1 MSTDQ
6 DQPSDGQPP
15 KTPQPKR
22 TSIGTDPTMPISLR
36 RAATPP
42 PPPAAL
48 PELEV
53 EVPPVPPAALG
64 APEAGAPENWA
75 GSEQTLVGAAPPGS
89 SESDRQPI
97 VVFDDDSSDWLGT
110 EKTTIPVSRPV
121 GAAEDDDSS
130 WIGEDQTLIGGAI
143 PTAKPA
149 ATTNADDWVGR
160 DATIIG
166 TPAPSGR
173 TPNPPSGITTG
184 GSPRRSTQSSMD
196 DGWHLK
202 GRQGP
207 LTGKTIGD
215 YEIGGILGEGGMGT
229 VYRAKQTSL
238 KRRVALK
245 VLPPNLS
252 SNPQMR
258 QRFEQEAHTASLLN
272 SPHVVQVITAGSHE
286 EMVYFVMEFVE
297 GTDLAEKIREK
308 TDAAQLFTPDE
319 AASIVIQAA
328 RGLAEAG
335 KHNIVHRDIKPANLM
350 ITTKGVL
357 KIADFGISKI
367 AGEHGMTMT
376 GTAVGTPAYCSPEQG
391 RGDQVDVRADI
402 YSLGVV
408 FYELLTGR
416 KPFDGTTA
424 NALIYQ
430 HNYAEPTL
438 ITALRAEVPD
448 AYQAVALK
456 CLQKDP
462 AKRYQ
467 DAAELVSDLERV
479 RAGSAPMT
487 ALMNAFGTG
496 ADEAMRR
503 LGIKQRK
510 IWPYITAALVLVAII
525 ASIVIWQTRQS
536 NEEQTIAGE
545 IARLRGNLA
554 VLDRAEPVS
563 KGSRDDLVA
572 LDDLIDGEDAD
583 LTRWQGKL
591 SRVEQLQLRLA
602 RLDAGALPSAV
613 LRAEASTDLE
623 RYREDVGGTGEDTV
637 RWQAKLAAA
646 RDAVTTLRGTLGEL
660 DKTPVVSNAMAE
672 RLTPSLAQLTTLAGD
687 QDEDV
692 KRWQG
697 RIGASKDRAGTL
709 RANLAALDKA
719 DLVLTEA
726 QLTTLGQDLGA
737 LRAIVGNEDTG
748 VRGWD
753 TALTARRETIAG
765 LRKNL
770 ARLDAVGLA
779 TTSLQ
784 AELAGDFAAFATVAD
799 ANDPDLKRW
808 SGKLKESAERIAGL
822 RKSLARLD
830 RPEALTLT
838 EDQQIDEQLTAYRAL
853 VSPDDG
859 QLQAWTARQK
869 AERAAVAAM
878 TATLVRFEDANR
890 MTVVELDATTKAV
903 TTLGALGAL
912 AEARQRLYERR
923 LSEEKQALE
932 ALRQSLRA
940 RDGASVNID
949 QQLVDDLNL
958 LARLAGEGDDDVK
971 RWRGRVNDFERL
983 RTALVSLDQPAPL
996 PEDVGK
1002 LLDAFAAIVGPGSA
1016 EVRRWRAKSARI
1028 ASLCENLAPLNH
1040 VEPLPENA
1048 LADAQALVDEV
1059 GPQEAQA
1066 KRWLTKAQRV
1076 GELIAAL
1083 EQELN
1088 GRYVLPERAPRHR
1101 DELVALVGLKDEQVA
1116 RLATRV
1122 AILVGPGRPAWAA
1135 AAGRD
1140 EFGLWCELTING
1152 VTQRLRY
1159 IPAGTFVMGSPE
1171 DEYGHEKDETQ
1182 VRVTISRSFWLAD
1195 TECTQGFWAAV
1206 AGIDDSRFKGLEN
1219 PVERVSWDDA
1229 KAFCVALSTQNPGL
1243 RARLPTEAEWE
1254 YACRAGVTA
1263 PFASHQGAVGNDKLD
1278 TIAWYAGLSASTQGV
1293 KRRFGNVLALFDM
1306 HGNVWEWCEDRYGTY
1321 SPTAVTDPIGREQET
1336 RVARGGS
1343 FGDRPDRL
1351 RAANRL
1357 AVRPEMRTLYLGM
1370 RLAVAA
1376 DWPEGQEPVL
1386 GNAGLLPAAAPVA
1399 QPAAA
1404 IPVPDAPVAIPAS
1417 EPAATK
1423 QP

>member
-22 TSIGTDPTMPISLR
+22 TSLGTDPTMPISLR
-36 RAATPP
+36 R
-42 PPPAAL
+42 PAANEPT
-48 PELEV
+48 PEHEV
-53 EVPPVPPAALG
+53 VVPEIPAASPV
-64 APEAGAPENWA
+64 ASEEWA
-75 GSEQTLVGAAPPGS
+75 GSEQTLVGMPPPDS

-97 VVFDDDSSDWLGT
+97 VVFDEDSSHWLGA
-110 EKTTIPVSRPV
+110 EKTALPANRPADA
-121 GAAEDDDSS
+121 GADPDDAS
-130 WIGEDQTLIGGAI
+130 WIGNDQTMVGGAM
-143 PTAKPA
+143 PSAKPTPA
-149 ATTNADDWVGR
+149 ANADDWIGR

-215 YEIGGILGEGGMGT
+215 YEVGGILGEGGMGT
-229 VYRAKQTSL
+229 VYRAKQASL

-297 GTDLAEKIREK
+297 GTDLSEKIREK
-308 TDAAQLFTPDE
+308 NDAAQLFTPDE
-319 AASIVIQAA
+319 AASYVIQAA

-350 ITTKGVL
+350 ITSKGVV

-416 KPFDGTTA
+416 KPFDGATA

-448 AYQAVALK
+448 SYQAVALK

-467 DAAELVSDLERV
+467 DAGELVSDLERV

-503 LGIKQRK
+503 LGIGQRK

-525 ASIVIWQTRQS
+525 ASIVIWQTRQTA
-536 NEEQTIAGE
+536 EGQQIADE
-545 IARLRGNLA
+545 IARLRGNLV

-572 LDDLIDGEDAD
+572 LDDLIDGEDSD
-583 LTRWQGKL
+583 LARWQGKL
-591 SRVEQLQLRLA
+591 TRVEQLQGRLG
-602 RLDAGALPSAV
+602 RLDAADLPSATV
-613 LRAEASTDLE
+613 RVESSADLE
-623 RYREDVGGTGEDTV
+623 RYREDVGSTGEDVV
-637 RWQAKLAAA
+637 RWEAKLAAA
-646 RDAVTTLRGTLGEL
+646 RNAVTTLRGTLAEL
-660 DKTPVVSNAMAE
+660 DQTPVVSNAMAE
-672 RLTPSLAQLTTLAGD
+672 RLAPPLAQLTTLAGD

-709 RANLAALDKA
+709 RTNLAALDKSEA
-719 DLVLTEA
+719 VLTEA
-726 QLTTLGQDLGA
+726 QLVTLGQDLAA
-737 LRAIVGNEDTG
+737 LRTIVGNEDAG

-770 ARLDAVGLA
+770 ARLDAVEWA

-784 AELAGDFAAFATVAD
+784 AALAGDIAAFTKVAD
-799 ANDPDLKRW
+799 PNDPDLKRW
-808 SGKLKESAERIAGL
+808 SGKLTESAERIAGL
-822 RKSLARLD
+822 RRSLARLD

-838 EDQQIDEQLTAYRAL
+838 EQQQNDEQLTAYRAL

-859 QLQAWTARQK
+859 QLQAWTARLR
-869 AERAAVAAM
+869 AERDAVAAM
-878 TATLVRFEDANR
+878 TATLVRFDDASR
-890 MTVVELDATTKAV
+890 MTVVELDTTTKSV

-940 RDGASVNID
+940 RDGASVIID

-958 LARLAGEGDDDVK
+958 LSRLAGEGDDDVK
-971 RWRGRVNDFERL
+971 RWRGRVNDYEHL
-983 RTALVSLDQPAPL
+983 RAALISLEQPAPL
-996 PEDVGK
+996 PEDVNK
-1002 LLDAFAAIVGPGSA
+1002 LLDAYTAIVGPGSA
-1016 EVRRWRAKSARI
+1016 EVRRWRAKLARV
-1028 ASLCENLAPLNH
+1028 AALRENLAPLDR

-1048 LADAQALVDEV
+1048 LADAEALVAEL
-1059 GPQEAQA
+1059 GPQEIQA
-1066 KRWLTKAQRV
+1066 KRWLTKVQRV
-1076 GELIAAL
+1076 RELIATL
-1083 EQELN
+1083 EQELT
-1088 GRYVLPERAPRHR
+1088 GAYVLPERSPRHR
-1101 DELVALVGLKDEQVA
+1101 DDLVALVGLKDEQVA
-1116 RLATRV
+1116 ALVNRV
-1122 AILVGPGRPAWAA
+1122 AILVGPGRPAWGS

-1140 EFGLWCELTING
+1140 EFGLWTELTVNG

-1159 IPAGTFVMGSPE
+1159 IPAGIFLMGSPE
-1171 DEYGHEKDETQ
+1171 DEYGREKDETQ

-1195 TECTQGFWAAV
+1195 TECTQAFWDTV
-1206 AGIDDSRFKGLEN
+1206 VGLDDSRFKGQEN
-1219 PVERVSWDDA
+1219 PVERVSWNDA
-1229 KAFCVALSTQNPGL
+1229 KAFCVALSTQIPGL

-1263 PFASHQGAVGNDKLD
+1263 PFASHLGAVGNDKLD
-1278 TIAWYAGLSASTQGV
+1278 TIAWYAGLTATTQGV
-1293 KRRFGNVLALFDM
+1293 KRRFGNALALFDM

-1321 SPTAVTDPIGREQET
+1321 SPTAVTDPVGREQET

-1357 AVRPEMRTLYLGM
+1357 AVRPDMRTLYLGM
-1370 RLAVAA
+1370 RLAVAV
-1376 DWPEGQEPVL
+1376 DWPEGQEPVI
-1386 GNAGLLPAAAPVA
+1386 GNAGLIPATAPVA
-1399 QPAAA
+1399 TPA
-1404 IPVPDAPVAIPAS
+1404 PVIDAPVSEAPVPAVT
-1417 EPAATK
+1417 PVAPDK
-1423 QP
+1423 KPMP

>member
-1 MSTDQ
+1 MASP
-6 DQPSDGQPP
+6 DQPDDVSPPKDGQPA

-22 TSIGTDPTMPISLR
+22 STIGTDPTMPISLR
-36 RAATPP
+36 R
-42 PPPAAL
+42 PAKV
-48 PELEV
+48 PEPEV
-53 EVPPVPPAALG
+53 EEPPVAAN
-64 APEAGAPENWA
+64 ADEWS
-75 GSEQTLVGAAPPGS
+75 GSEQTLVGVPAPAKEG
-89 SESDRQPI
+89 SDRLP
-97 VVFDDDSSDWLGT
+97 VVIFDEDSSSWLGAEQT
-110 EKTTIPVSRPV
+110 AIPASRPTE
-121 GAAEDDDSS
+121 APAEPDDSS
-130 WIGEDQTLIGGAI
+130 WLGKDQTLVGGPVA
-143 PTAKPA
+143 TTKPA
-149 ATTNADDWVGR
+149 ATANEDDWIGR

-184 GSPRRSTQSSMD
+184 GSPRRSTHSSMD

-202 GRQGP
+202 GRQGA

-215 YEIGGILGEGGMGT
+215 YEVGGILGEGGMGT
-229 VYRAKQTSL
+229 VYRAKQISL

-272 SPHVVQVITAGSHE
+272 SPHVVQVFAAGTHDDL
-286 EMVYFVMEFVE
+286 VYFVMEFVE
-297 GTDLAEKIREK
+297 GTDLSEKIREK
-308 TDAAQLFTPDE
+308 NDAAQLFTPDE
-319 AASIVIQAA
+319 AANYVVQAA

-350 ITTKGVL
+350 ITAKGVL

-367 AGEHGMTMT
+367 AGEHGLTMT

-416 KPFDGTTA
+416 KPFDGATA

-448 AYQAVALK
+448 SYQAVALK

-467 DAAELVSDLERV
+467 DAGELVSDLERV

-510 IWPYITAALVLVAII
+510 IWPYITAALVLVTII
-525 ASIVIWQTRQS
+525 ASIVIWQTRQTA
-536 NEEQTIAGE
+536 EQQTIAGE

-572 LDDLIDGEDAD
+572 LDELIEDEDAD

-591 SRVEQLQLRLA
+591 SRVEQVQTRLA
-602 RLDAGALPSAV
+602 RLDQVDVVPAT
-613 LRAEASTDLE
+613 LRNEATVDLD
-623 RYREDVGGTGEDTV
+623 RYKEDVGGTGEDVT
-637 RWQAKLAAA
+637 RWLAKLTTARNAASA
-646 RDAVTTLRGTLGEL
+646 LRTALAEL
-660 DKTPVVSNAMAE
+660 DQTPVISAAMAE
-672 RLTPSLAQLTTLAGD
+672 RLAPQLAQLATLAGD
-687 QDEDV
+687 GDEDV

-697 RIGASKDRAGTL
+697 RIGASKDRASTL
-709 RANLAALDKA
+709 RAGLAALDKA
-719 DLVLTEA
+719 DNTLTEA
-726 QLTTLGQDLGA
+726 QLAALDQDLSA
-737 LRAIVGNEDTG
+737 LRSIVGDQDQAAI
-748 VRGWD
+748 GWGN
-753 TALTARRETIAG
+753 ALGTRREAIAG

-770 ARLDAVGLA
+770 ARLDAVEWA

-784 AELAGDFAAFATVAD
+784 AAVAGDLTALTIVAD
-799 ANDPDLKRW
+799 PNDVDLKRW
-808 SGKLKESAERIAGL
+808 TRRLADSAERIAGL
-822 RKSLARLD
+822 RKNLAVLD
-830 RPEALTLT
+830 RPEALTLV
-838 EDQQIDEQLTAYRAL
+838 QQQQADEHLIAYRSL

-859 QLQAWTARQK
+859 QLQAWSARLR
-869 AERAAVAAM
+869 AERESVAAM
-878 TATLVRFEDANR
+878 TATLARFDDANR

-903 TTLGALGAL
+903 TILGSLGAL

-923 LSEEKQALE
+923 LSEERQALE

-940 RDGASVNID
+940 RDGAAVAID
-949 QQLVDDLNL
+949 QQLVNDLNL
-958 LARLAGEGDDDVK
+958 LARLAGEGDEDVK
-971 RWRGRVNDFERL
+971 RWRGRVTEYERL
-983 RTALVSLDQPAPL
+983 HAILTTLDQPAAL
-996 PEDVGK
+996 PDDAVK
-1002 LLDAFAAIVGPGSA
+1002 LLDAFAMIVGPTA
-1016 EVRRWRAKSARI
+1016 ADVRRWRTKLARV
-1028 ASLCENLAPLNH
+1028 AELRERLAPLDR
-1040 VEPLPENA
+1040 VEPLPEDA
-1048 LADAQALVDEV
+1048 LADAEALVAEL
-1059 GPQEAQA
+1059 GPQEPQA
-1066 KRWLTKAQRV
+1066 RRWLAKVQRV
-1076 GELIAAL
+1076 RELTSGLEKDLAAA
-1083 EQELN
+1083 
-1088 GRYVLPERAPRHR
+1088 YVLPESAPKRG
-1101 DELVALVGLKDEQVA
+1101 DELVALVGRQDEQVA
-1116 RLATRV
+1116 RLVTRI
-1122 AILVGPGRPAWAA
+1122 AILVGPGRPGWAA

-1140 EFGLWCELTING
+1140 EFGLWADLTING

-1159 IPAGTFVMGSPE
+1159 VPAGTFLMGSPE
-1171 DEYGHEKDETQ
+1171 NEYGHERDETQ
-1182 VRVTISRSFWLAD
+1182 VRVTLSQSLWLAD
-1195 TECTQGFWAAV
+1195 TECTQAFWAAV
-1206 AGIDDSRFKGLEN
+1206 AAEDDSRFKGLEN
-1219 PVERVSWDDA
+1219 PVERISWDDA
-1229 KAFCVALSTQNPGL
+1229 KAFCVALSTQIPGL

-1254 YACRAGVTA
+1254 YACRAGVDGA
-1263 PFASHQGAVGNDKLD
+1263 FIGYLGAVEGDKLD
-1278 TIAWYAGLSASTQGV
+1278 TIAWFAGATPTTQGV
-1293 KRRFGNVLALFDM
+1293 KRRFGNRLALFDM

-1343 FGDRPDRL
+1343 WGDRPERL

-1357 AVRPEMRTLYLGM
+1357 AVRPDMRTLYLGM
-1370 RLAVAA
+1370 RFAVGV
-1376 DWPEGQEPVL
+1376 DWPEGRDPTTTTVL
-1386 GNAGLLPAAAPVA
+1386 PAATATPTPAAAPSAPTAPV
-1399 QPAAA
+1399 QSTPESTPAT
-1404 IPVPDAPVAIPAS
+1404 PVP
-1417 EPAATK
+1417 
-1423 QP
+1423 

>member
-15 KTPQPKR
+15 NTPQPKR
-22 TSIGTDPTMPISLR
+22 TSIGTDPTMPILFR
-36 RAATPP
+36 R
-42 PPPAAL
+42 PPPAL
-48 PELEV
+48 EPEP
-53 EVPPVPPAALG
+53 EVPAV
-64 APEAGAPENWA
+64 APEATDPEAWA
-75 GSEQTLVGAAPPGS
+75 GSEQTLVGVPAPESIG
-89 SESDRQPI
+89 SDRQPI
-97 VVFDDDSSDWLGT
+97 VVFDDDSSSWIGA
-110 EKTTIPVSRPV
+110 EKTALPASRPV
-121 GAAEDDDSS
+121 VNTSDPDDAS
-130 WIGEDQTLIGGAI
+130 WIGKDQTLVGAPAPI
-143 PTAKPA
+143 AKPA
-149 ATTNADDWVGR
+149 AVANEDDWIGR

-166 TPAPSGR
+166 TPAPSGK
-173 TPNPPSGITTG
+173 TPTHQGGITTG
-184 GSPRRSTQSSMD
+184 GGQKRTNSSMD

-229 VYRAKQTSL
+229 VYRAKQISL

-258 QRFEQEAHTASLLN
+258 QRFEQEAHTASLIN
-272 SPHVVQVITAGSHE
+272 SPNVVQVFAAGTHE
-286 EMVYFVMEFVE
+286 DLVYFVMEFVE
-297 GTDLAEKIREK
+297 GTDLSEKIREK

-319 AASIVIQAA
+319 AASYIVQAA

-350 ITTKGVL
+350 ITAKNVV

-416 KPFDGTTA
+416 KPFEGATA

-448 AYQAVALK
+448 SYQAVALK

-467 DAAELVSDLERV
+467 DAGELVSDLERV

-503 LGIKQRK
+503 LGIGQRK

-525 ASIVIWQTRQS
+525 ASIVIWQTRQTA
-536 NEEQTIAGE
+536 EGQQIADE
-545 IARLRGNLA
+545 TARLRGNLA
-554 VLDRAEPVS
+554 VLDRAESVS

-572 LDDLIDGEDAD
+572 LDDVIDGEDAD

-591 SRVEQLQLRLA
+591 TRVEQFQGRLG
-602 RLDAGALPSAV
+602 RLDAAGLPSAAMRV
-613 LRAEASTDLE
+613 ESTSDLE
-623 RYREDVGGTGEDTV
+623 RYREDVGSAGEDVV
-637 RWQAKLAAA
+637 RWQAKLDAA
-646 RDAVTTLRGTLGEL
+646 RAAVTTLRGTLAEL
-660 DKTPVVSNAMAE
+660 DQTPVVSNAMAE
-672 RLTPSLAQLTTLAGD
+672 RLTPPLAQLTTLAGD

-709 RANLAALDKA
+709 RANLAALDQTDA
-719 DLVLTEA
+719 VLTEA
-726 QLTTLGQDLGA
+726 QLTTRGQDLTA
-737 LRAIVGNEDTG
+737 LNAIVGNEDGG

-765 LRKNL
+765 LRQNL
-770 ARLDAVGLA
+770 ARLDAVEWA

-784 AELAGDFAAFATVAD
+784 AALAGDLAAFTKVAD
-799 ANDPDLKRW
+799 PNAPELKRW
-808 SGKLKESAERIAGL
+808 SGKLTESSERVTGL
-822 RKSLARLD
+822 RRSLARLD

-838 EDQQIDEQLTAYRAL
+838 EQQQNDEQLIAYRSL

-859 QLQAWTARQK
+859 QLQAWTARLR
-869 AERAAVAAM
+869 AERDAVAAM
-878 TATLVRFEDANR
+878 TATLVRFDDASR
-890 MTVVELDATTKAV
+890 MTVVELDTTTKAV
-903 TTLGALGAL
+903 TTLGTLGAL

-923 LSEEKQALE
+923 LAEEKQALE
-932 ALRQSLRA
+932 VLRQSLRA
-940 RDGASVNID
+940 RDGAMVTID

-971 RWRGRVNDFERL
+971 RWRGRVNDYARL
-983 RTALVSLDQPAPL
+983 RAVLVGLDQPAAL
-996 PEDVGK
+996 PDDVAK
-1002 LLDAFAAIVGPGSA
+1002 LLDAFATIVGPTA
-1016 EVRRWRAKSARI
+1016 ADVRRWRAKVGRVTG
-1028 ASLCENLAPLNH
+1028 LRERLAPLDR

-1048 LADAQALVDEV
+1048 LADADALVSEL
-1059 GPQEAQA
+1059 GAQEPQA
-1066 KRWLTKAQRV
+1066 KRWLAKVQRV
-1076 GELIAAL
+1076 HELIASLDKDLAIA
-1083 EQELN
+1083 
-1088 GRYVLPERAPRHR
+1088 YVLPEASPKQRT
-1101 DELVALVGLKDEQVA
+1101 ELLSLVGMADEHVA
-1116 RLATRV
+1116 RLAVRV
-1122 AILVGPGRPAWAA
+1122 AVLSGPGRPAWAS

-1140 EFGLWCELTING
+1140 EFGLWADLTITG
-1152 VTQRLRY
+1152 VTQRFRY
-1159 IPAGTFVMGSPE
+1159 IPAGTFIIGSPE
-1171 DEYGHEKDETQ
+1171 SEYGHERDETQ
-1182 VRVTISRSFWLAD
+1182 VRVTLTQSFWLAD

-1206 AGIDDSRFKGLEN
+1206 AGNDDSRFKGLEN
-1219 PVERVSWDDA
+1219 PVERVSWNDA
-1229 KAFCVALSTQNPGL
+1229 KACCVTLSTQVPGL

-1254 YACRAGVTA
+1254 YACRAGVSGS
-1263 PFASHQGAVGNDKLD
+1263 FISHQGAVEVSKLD
-1278 TIAWYAGLSASTQGV
+1278 TIAWFAGTTATTQGV
-1293 KRRFGNVLALFDM
+1293 KRRFGNALALFDM

-1321 SPTAVTDPIGREQET
+1321 SPTAVSDPVGREQET

-1343 FGDRPDRL
+1343 WGDRPERL

-1357 AVRPEMRTLYLGM
+1357 AVRPAMRTLYLGM
-1370 RLAVAA
+1370 RLAVAV
-1376 DWPEGQEPVL
+1376 DWPEGHDPTATTVLPSVGVAPASAVPVL
-1386 GNAGLLPAAAPVA
+1386 EPL
-1399 QPAAA
+1399 
-1404 IPVPDAPVAIPAS
+1404 AS
-1417 EPAATK
+1417 EPAPPA
-1423 QP
+1423 P

>member
-1 MSTDQ
+1 MSDETKVPADNAPESGAT
-6 DQPSDGQPP
+6 PSP

-22 TSIGTDPTMPISLR
+22 TAIGTDPTMPISLR
-36 RAATPP
+36 RTTP
-42 PPPAAL
+42 
-48 PELEV
+48 EIEV
-53 EVPPVPPAALG
+53 EVPAAPAAG
-64 APEAGAPENWA
+64 KPEEWS
-75 GSEQTLVGAAPPGS
+75 GSEQTLVGMPAPTTG
-89 SESDRQPI
+89 ESDRQPI
-97 VVFDDDSSDWLGT
+97 VVFDDDSSNWIGT
-110 EKTTIPVSRPV
+110 EKTALPANRPA
-121 GAAEDDDSS
+121 GAVADPDDAS
-130 WIGEDQTLIGGAI
+130 WIGNDQTMVGGAA
-143 PTAKPA
+143 PLAKPA
-149 ATTNADDWVGR
+149 VANEDDWVGR

-173 TPNPPSGITTG
+173 TPGPQGGITTG
-184 GSPRRSTQSSMD
+184 GGQKRTNSSMD

-229 VYRAKQTSL
+229 VYRAKQISL

-272 SPHVVQVITAGSHE
+272 SPHVVQVITAGSHDD
-286 EMVYFVMEFVE
+286 MVYFVMEFVE
-297 GTDLAEKIREK
+297 GTDLSEKIREK
-308 TDAAQLFTPDE
+308 HDAAQLFTPDE
-319 AASIVIQAA
+319 AASLVVQAA

-350 ITTKGVL
+350 ITSKGVV

-408 FYELLTGR
+408 FYELLTGK
-416 KPFDGTTA
+416 KPFDGSTA

-525 ASIVIWQTRQS
+525 AGIVIWSNRQTAEQQS
-536 NEEQTIAGE
+536 IAGE

-554 VLDRAEPVS
+554 VLDRAEAVS
-563 KGSRDDLVA
+563 KGSSDDLIA
-572 LDDLIDGEDAD
+572 LDELIDGEDAD
-583 LTRWQGKL
+583 LSRWQAKL
-591 SRVEQLQLRLA
+591 ARVEQLQGRLG
-602 RLDAGALPSAV
+602 RLDAVDLPPATLRTESA
-613 LRAEASTDLE
+613 SDLD
-623 RYREDVGGTGEDTV
+623 RYREDVGSTGEDVT
-637 RWQAKLAAA
+637 RWQAKLDAANKA
-646 RDAVTTLRGTLGEL
+646 TTTLRGTLAEL
-660 DKTPVVSNAMAE
+660 DQTPVVSNAMAE
-672 RLTPSLAQLTTLAGD
+672 RLAPTLGQLTTLVGE

-697 RIGASKDRAGTL
+697 RIGASKDRAGSL

-719 DLVLTEA
+719 DTVLTEA
-726 QLTTLGQDLGA
+726 QLTTLAQDLTA
-737 LRAIVGNEDTG
+737 LRAIVGNEDAG

-770 ARLDAVGLA
+770 ERLDAVTWV

-784 AELAGDFAAFATVAD
+784 AALAKDMVAFTAVAD
-799 ANDPDLKRW
+799 ANDPELKRW
-808 SGKLKESAERIAGL
+808 AGKIAESAERIGGL
-822 RKSLARLD
+822 RKTLSRLD
-830 RPEALTLT
+830 RPEALTLS
-838 EDQQIDEQLTAYRAL
+838 EQKRADEQLTAYRGL

-859 QLQAWTARQK
+859 QLQAWTVRLR
-869 AERAAVAAM
+869 AEEAAVAAM
-878 TATLVRFEDANR
+878 TASLSRFDDGSR
-890 MTVVELDATTKAV
+890 MTVVELDTSTKAV
-903 TTLGALGAL
+903 TSLGALGAL

-923 LSEEKQALE
+923 LAEEKQALE

-940 RDGASVNID
+940 RDGAAVNID

-971 RWRGRVNDFERL
+971 RWRGRVTDYERL
-983 RTALVSLDQPAPL
+983 RAVLVSLDQPAAL
-996 PEDVGK
+996 PDDVTK
-1002 LLDAFAAIVGPGSA
+1002 LLDAFATIVGPTA
-1016 EVRRWRAKSARI
+1016 ADMRRWRAKVGRVTALR
-1028 ASLCENLAPLNH
+1028 ERLAPLDR

-1048 LADAQALVDEV
+1048 LGDAEALVGEL
-1059 GPQEAQA
+1059 GAQEAQA
-1066 KRWLTKAQRV
+1066 KRWLAKAQRV
-1076 GELIAAL
+1076 HELIDSL
-1083 EQELN
+1083 EKDLAN
-1088 GRYVLPERAPRHR
+1088 AYVLPERSSKQSV
-1101 DELVALVGLKDEQVA
+1101 ELVSLVGMADEQVA

-1122 AILVGPGRPAWAA
+1122 AVLTGPGRPAWAS

-1140 EFGLWCELTING
+1140 EFGLWADLTITG
-1152 VTQRLRY
+1152 VTQRFRY
-1159 IPAGTFVMGSPE
+1159 LPAGTFLMGSPE
-1171 DEYGHEKDETQ
+1171 NEYGHERDETQ
-1182 VRVTISRSFWLAD
+1182 VRVTLTQSFWLAD
-1195 TECTQGFWAAV
+1195 TECTQGFWSAV
-1206 AGIDDSRFKGLEN
+1206 AGNSDSRFKGQEN
-1219 PVERVSWDDA
+1219 PVERVSWDEA
-1229 KAFCVALSTQNPGL
+1229 KAFCVALSTQVPGL

-1254 YACRAGVTA
+1254 YACRAGVA
-1263 PFASHQGAVGNDKLD
+1263 GSFISHLGAVEVVKLD
-1278 TIAWYAGLSASTQGV
+1278 TIAWFFGTTATTQGV
-1293 KRRFGNVLALFDM
+1293 KRRFGNALALFDM

-1321 SPTAVTDPIGREQET
+1321 SPTAVSDPVGREQET

-1343 FGDRPDRL
+1343 WGDRPERL

-1357 AVRPEMRTLYLGM
+1357 AVRPDMRTLYLGV
-1370 RLAVAA
+1370 RLALAV
-1376 DWPEGQEPVL
+1376 DWPEGRDPTATTTVL
-1386 GNAGLLPAAAPVA
+1386 PTAPTAPAPTTPTPTAP
-1399 QPAAA
+1399 
-1404 IPVPDAPVAIPAS
+1404 
-1417 EPAATK
+1417 
-1423 QP
+1423 

>member
-1 MSTDQ
+1 MTNEDQ
-6 DQPSDGQPP
+6 NPTEPASNQPP
-15 KTPQPKR
+15 STPQTPAPKR
-22 TSIGTDPTMPISLR
+22 ASIGTDPTMPISLWR
-36 RAATPP
+36 PKSESEPEVEAPPTASATPK
-42 PPPAAL
+42 
-48 PELEV
+48 PED
-53 EVPPVPPAALG
+53 
-64 APEAGAPENWA
+64 WA
-75 GSEQTLVGAAPPGS
+75 GSEQTLVGMAPPGS

-97 VVFDDDSSDWLGT
+97 VVVDDDSSNWLGA
-110 EKTTIPVSRPV
+110 EKTALPASRPV
-121 GAAEDDDSS
+121 GGTEDDDSS
-130 WIGEDQTLIGGAI
+130 WIGKDQTLVGGAI
-143 PTAKPA
+143 PVAKPVA
-149 ATTNADDWVGR
+149 GGNADDWVGR

-215 YEIGGILGEGGMGT
+215 YEVGGILGEGGMGT
-229 VYRAKQTSL
+229 VYRAKQVSL

-272 SPHVVQVITAGSHE
+272 SPHVVQVITAGSHD

-297 GTDLAEKIREK
+297 GTDLSEKIREK

-319 AASIVIQAA
+319 AASFVIQAA

-350 ITTKGVL
+350 ITTKGVV

-416 KPFDGTTA
+416 KPFDGSTA

-467 DAAELVSDLERV
+467 DAGELVSDLERV

-510 IWPYITAALVLVAII
+510 IWPYITAALVLVAVI
-525 ASIVIWQTRQS
+525 ASIVIWQTRQTA
-536 NEEQTIAGE
+536 EQQTIAGE

-583 LTRWQGKL
+583 LTRWQGKF
-591 SRVEQLQLRLA
+591 SRVEQLQGRLA
-602 RLDAGALPSAV
+602 RLDAAELPSAT
-613 LRAEASTDLE
+613 LRTESAADLE
-623 RYREDVGGTGEDTV
+623 RYREDVGSAGEDVV
-637 RWQAKLAAA
+637 RWQAKLDAA
-646 RDAVTTLRGTLGEL
+646 RDAATALRTTLAEL
-660 DKTPVVSNAMAE
+660 DQTPVVSNAMAE
-672 RLTPSLAQLTTLAGD
+672 RLTPPLGQLTTLVGD

-719 DLVLTEA
+719 NVVLTEA
-726 QLTTLGQDLGA
+726 QLVALGQDLAA
-737 LRAIVGNEDTG
+737 LRTIVGNEDAG

-770 ARLDAVGLA
+770 ARLDAVEWA

-784 AELAGDFAAFATVAD
+784 SALAGDIAVFSTVAD

-808 SGKLKESAERIAGL
+808 TRKLTESEERIAGL
-822 RKSLARLD
+822 RKNLARLD

-838 EDQQIDEQLTAYRAL
+838 EQQQVEEQLTAYRAL

-859 QLQAWTARQK
+859 QLQAWTARLR
-869 AERAAVAAM
+869 AERDAVAAM
-878 TATLVRFEDANR
+878 TATLVRFDDATR
-890 MTVVELDATTKAV
+890 MTVVELDTITKAV
-903 TTLGALGAL
+903 TSLGRIGAL

-923 LSEEKQALE
+923 LTEEKQALE
-932 ALRQSLRA
+932 TLRQTLRA
-940 RDGASVNID
+940 RDGATVTID

-958 LARLAGEGDDDVK
+958 LARLAGEGDEDVK
-971 RWRGRVNDFERL
+971 RWRGRVTEYERL
-983 RTALVSLDQPAPL
+983 HVVLVGLDQATALPD
-996 PEDVGK
+996 DVGR
-1002 LLDAFAAIVGPGSA
+1002 LLDAFSAIVGPTAA
-1016 EVRRWRAKSARI
+1016 EVRRWRAKVARVSALR
-1028 ASLCENLAPLNH
+1028 ERLAPLDRS
-1040 VEPLPENA
+1040 EPLPENA
-1048 LADAQALVDEV
+1048 LADAEALVGEI
-1059 GPQEAQA
+1059 GAQEPQA
-1066 KRWLTKAQRV
+1066 KRWLGKVQRV
-1076 GELIAAL
+1076 HELIAML
-1083 EQELN
+1083 EKDLAN
-1088 GRYVLPERAPRHR
+1088 AYVLPEPSPKQSS
-1101 DELVALVGLKDEQVA
+1101 ELVSLVGLGDERVA

-1122 AILVGPGRPAWAA
+1122 AVLTGPGRPAWAS

-1140 EFGLWCELTING
+1140 EFGLWADLTITG
-1152 VTQRLRY
+1152 VTQRFRY
-1159 IPAGTFVMGSPE
+1159 IPAGTFMLGSPE
-1171 DEYGHEKDETQ
+1171 SEYGHERDETQ
-1182 VRVTISRSFWLAD
+1182 VRVTLTQSFWLAD
-1195 TECTQGFWAAV
+1195 TECTQGFWTTLGV
-1206 AGIDDSRFKGLEN
+1206 GNDSRFKGQEN

-1229 KAFCVALSTQNPGL
+1229 KAFCVALSTQVPGL

-1254 YACRAGVTA
+1254 YACRAGMSG
-1263 PFASHQGAVGNDKLD
+1263 PFISYLGPLEGDKLD
-1278 TIAWYAGLSASTQGV
+1278 TIAWFAGTTPTTQGV
-1293 KRRFGNVLALFDM
+1293 KRRFGNALALFDL

-1321 SPTAVTDPIGREQET
+1321 SPTAVSDPIGREQET

-1343 FGDRPDRL
+1343 WGDRPERL

-1357 AVRPEMRTLYLGM
+1357 AVNPGMRTLYLGM
-1370 RLAVAA
+1370 RVAVAV
-1376 DWPEGQEPVL
+1376 DWPEGRDPT
-1386 GNAGLLPAAAPVA
+1386 
-1399 QPAAA
+1399 
-1404 IPVPDAPVAIPAS
+1404 
-1417 EPAATK
+1417 ATTSVQSAVGK
-1423 QP
+1423 